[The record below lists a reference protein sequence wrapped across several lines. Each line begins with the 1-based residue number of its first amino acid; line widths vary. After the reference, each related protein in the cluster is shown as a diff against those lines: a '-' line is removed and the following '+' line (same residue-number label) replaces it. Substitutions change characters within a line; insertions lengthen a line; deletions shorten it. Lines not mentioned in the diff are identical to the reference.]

1 MASIFKVYNMV
12 SNGIIK
18 KILTVTAITTALIIT
33 TSTSTEAKAHPYDT
47 SIDPRRRYGTDFMKA
62 FISYDELPST
72 EVKLTARIGPLRG
85 KTCKYKIYSHIL
97 YALKENC
104 KWSKEKIEYSNS
116 FRAPHHQKSECKAK
130 LIGNTI
136 YDAKDCARNC
146 EGIAHF
152 ENEWLG
158 MKNIKTKNGYELK
171 FPNKVPRF
179 FLVGYEQFYNA
190 DGTIIYASKTPKDIK
205 EGDDHHYSLN
215 GYIAH
220 LSDPEDCEEGCAE
233 MKSIKRTIWNNKDIW
248 KTLRKIIGEKLKTNT
263 EKTSFK
269 KLHRNWT
276 PDKAECG
283 KVNILGKEYNDCMAA
298 GLLKVMK
305 YPIIIKLLMMTFK
318 KI

>member
-1 MASIFKVYNMV
+1 MV
-12 SNGIIK
+12 SNGTIK
-18 KILTVTAITTALIIT
+18 KILTIIATLTISTILINLNA
-33 TSTSTEAKAHPYDT
+33 TEAKAQSAPFIAD
-47 SIDPRRRYGTDFMKA
+47 
-62 FISYDELPST
+62 FISLDELPST
-72 EVKLTARIGPLRG
+72 EMKLTIRG

-97 YALKENC
+97 YALKKNC
-104 KWSKEKIEYSNS
+104 KAAKEEIERVNS
-116 FRAPHHQKSECKAK
+116 QRAPHHQKEKCEIRPVNLK
-130 LIGNTI
+130 LGTRG
-136 YDAKDCARNC
+136 YGTLPEDCVRYC

-152 ENEWLG
+152 EKEWTE
-158 MKNIKTKNGYELK
+158 MKSIKTKNGYELK
-171 FPNKVPRF
+171 FPREVPSF
-179 FLVGYEQFYNA
+179 FLRGYGKFYSPYGTYVDPDWYKRKIIENA
-190 DGTIIYASKTPKDIK
+190 NEYNYGSF
-205 EGDDHHYSLN
+205 N
-215 GYIAH
+215 GYRAH
-220 LSDPEDCEEGCAE
+220 LTDPENCEEGCAE

-248 KTLRKIIGEKLKTNT
+248 ETLRKIIGEKLKINT